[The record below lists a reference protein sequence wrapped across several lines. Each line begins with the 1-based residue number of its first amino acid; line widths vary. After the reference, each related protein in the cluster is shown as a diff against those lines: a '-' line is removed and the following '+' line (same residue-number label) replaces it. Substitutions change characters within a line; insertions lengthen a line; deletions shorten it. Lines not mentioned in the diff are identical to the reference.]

1 MRATLFYTVLRFGL
15 FIVVFGLL
23 YAAGLRYVPLLLLSI
38 LISGVISYFA
48 LNSQRA
54 AMSGA
59 ISRRVTNFRERLDAG
74 TRAEDDD

>member
-23 YAAGLRYVPLLLLSI
+23 YVAGVRSFLLLALSI
-38 LISGVISYFA
+38 LISGVLSYFV
-48 LNSQRA
+48 LSPQRA

-59 ISRRVTNFRERLDAG
+59 ISKRVTDFRERLDAG
-74 TRAEDDD
+74 THAEDDD